1 MDQQQLIDDVRL
13 HPVSQDVSTILGEIW
28 WLFLILVLFMV
39 FKETI
44 KSFVNSIMVLRSGDY
59 NLDEIIILE
68 GEAARIVRMGLW
80 KTVFYVYKTNENKM
94 FPVIREVMNEELPGL
109 KIETPLERIDSKIS
123 DDDLV
128 ASRRVQS

>member
-80 KTVFYVYKTNENKM
+80 KTLFYVYKTNENKM

>member
-1 MDQQQLIDDVRL
+1 M
-13 HPVSQDVSTILGEIW
+13 
-28 WLFLILVLFMV
+28 
-39 FKETI
+39 
-44 KSFVNSIMVLRSGDY
+44 
-59 NLDEIIILE
+59 
-68 GEAARIVRMGLW
+68 
-80 KTVFYVYKTNENKM
+80 FYVYKTNENKM